1 MTVVGLSVVLS
12 LTTACRPASRVPKL
26 PLAQRTVTIGTGTE
40 LLSGLIF
47 LADARGQF
55 AAHGLAAQ
63 VRDYPSGK
71 LAYEALQRGEVPVI
85 ACASLPVVFG
95 GLAQQDFR
103 VLAVVGS
110 SANEMRIVARRDRG
124 ILQPADLRGK
134 RVATQFASA
143 LHYFLH
149 LFLLRHNVAEDSVAV
164 RFLAP
169 EQLPQAVASGAVDAA
184 VVRPPLT
191 AAAAAALG
199 TNAVIFAAPG
209 YYDKYYLLVT
219 RRDFLEQQP
228 ATLVAILRGL
238 VAVAQFAKRDP
249 AAAQAVIAR
258 RLGVAPAMVQAEWP
272 WTDFRVTLPQAVV
285 LVLENEARWAVRT
298 GGMNVGLA
306 PDYLALIDRSILEQ
320 VQPEGVTI
328 IR

>member
-1 MTVVGLSVVLS
+1 MPQKILIVEDDAINVKFMKVVL
-12 LTTACRPASRVPKL
+12 TRK
-26 PLAQRTVTIGTGTE
+26 GG
-40 LLSGLIF
+40 
-47 LADARGQF
+47 
-55 AAHGLAAQ
+55 
-63 VRDYPSGK
+63 
-71 LAYEALQRGEVPVI
+71 YE
-85 ACASLPVVFG
+85 
-95 GLAQQDFR
+95 
-103 VLAVVGS
+103 VLVSEDV
-110 SANEMRIVARRDRG
+110 EE
-124 ILQPADLRGK
+124 ILQL
-134 RVATQFASA
+134 AT
-143 LHYFLH
+143 
-149 LFLLRHNVAEDSVAV
+149 
-164 RFLAP
+164 
-169 EQLPQAVASGAVDAA
+169 SGAVDAA